1 MNYAHQ
7 YLRSAEIICGI
18 YEGSIPLASFLR
30 QYFQQHKK
38 FGSKD
43 RKHISHICYCYYRLG
58 RALTDLNFTSRTKAA
73 VFLCQDA
80 PGVWSSLFDD
90 IWLQRWT
97 KEQEER
103 IAFIQEQY
111 PLFAAGNIFPCVDEI
126 SDVYDRH
133 AFTVSHLTQPDMF
146 LRIRPGYHDQVKQK
160 LTGAGI
166 SFQAYGD
173 DCLALPN
180 ASKIDTVLET
190 DRECVVQ
197 DFSSQRV
204 QELFGRLEGKITTVW
219 DCCAASGGKSLLA
232 WDTLPG
238 PVQLMVS
245 DIRPSIIHN
254 LRKRFQAAGV
264 HPEKIVV
271 ADLTQEISFHHK
283 PFDLVI
289 CDVPC
294 TGSGTWGRTP
304 EQLCFFDKKRVQEY
318 AQLQEKIVNRVLP
331 QVRSNGYLLYI
342 TCSVF
347 SQENE
352 MQTAALL
359 PKGMEIVHTL
369 WLKGY
374 THKADSMFACL
385 LRKAG
390 A

>member
-18 YEGSIPLASFLR
+18 YDGNIPLASFLK

-43 RKHISHICYCYYRLG
+43 RKYISHICYCHYRLG
-58 RALTDLNFTSRTKAA
+58 HSWNEEDFITRAKAA
-73 VFLCQDA
+73 LFLCQDA

-97 KEQEER
+97 KEQEGR
-103 IAFIQEQY
+103 ITFIQEQY
-111 PLFAAGNIFPCVDEI
+111 PLFTAGNIFPCVDEI
-126 SDVYDRH
+126 GEAYDRH

-146 LRIRPGYHDQVKQK
+146 LRTRPGYHEQVKQK
-160 LTGAGI
+160 LTDAGI
-166 SFQAYGD
+166 SFQLYGD

-180 ASKIDTVLET
+180 ASKIDTVFEI
-190 DRECVVQ
+190 DKECVVQ
-197 DFSSQRV
+197 DLSSQRV
-204 QELFGRLEGKITTVW
+204 KELFGKPEGKITAVW

-232 WDTLPG
+232 WDELPG
-238 PVQLMVS
+238 RIWLTVS
-245 DIRPSIIHN
+245 DIRLSIIHN
-254 LRKRFQAAGV
+254 LRKRFERAGV
-264 HPEKIVV
+264 HPEKIMV
-271 ADLTQEISFHHK
+271 ADLTQELPFHHQ

-289 CDVPC
+289 CDAPC

-304 EQLCFFDKKRVQEY
+304 EQLYFFDKKKIKEY
-318 AQLQEKIVNRVLP
+318 VQLQEKIVTRVLP
-331 QVRSNGYLLYI
+331 HVRNNGYLLYI

-359 PKGMEIVHTL
+359 PKGMEIVDTL

-374 THKADSMFACL
+374 TNKADSMFACL
-385 LRKAG
+385 LRKTG
-390 A
+390 E